1 MCVCARAYV
10 CVRVCVYMFVCEP
23 LAGCRALRTKGGISF
38 IVDATDYGN
47 VKQSIYDIVGT
58 CH

>member
-1 MCVCARAYV
+1 MCA
-10 CVRVCVYMFVCEP
+10 CVYVYMFVCEP
-23 LAGCRALRTKGGISF
+23 LADCRFLRTKGGISF

-47 VKQSIYDIVGT
+47 IKQSIYDIVRT